1 MEAQEPLRFSIILP
15 TYNRAFELWRV
26 IQSVLAQT
34 EKRSELIVVDSGS
47 TDKTYKLLEEFQN
60 PQLRPVVTENRRP
73 AAARNLGARLA
84 SAPSV
89 AYLDSD
95 NTWQPKSLSTMLKAI
110 ESQPTN
116 VLWYCAQH
124 TRMWRRGT
132 DRSWKIEQDLD
143 YLRAQYTADDALQL
157 KSRDTS
163 CMVHRREV
171 LTEVSGWDEQCQWLE
186 DWNFFTRC
194 LLRYPE
200 GVQWIPTVL
209 VEDRKVSG
217 PDDMDEGSMTT
228 AQDRARKQA
237 G

>member
-1 MEAQEPLRFSIILP
+1 
-15 TYNRAFELWRV
+15 
-26 IQSVLAQT
+26 
-34 EKRSELIVVDSGS
+34 
-47 TDKTYKLLEEFQN
+47 
-60 PQLRPVVTENRRP
+60 VTENRGP

-84 SAPSV
+84 SAPYL

-95 NTWQPKSLSTMLKAI
+95 NTWHTEFLSTMLNAI

-143 YLRAQYTADDALQL
+143 YLRAQYTVDDALQL
-157 KSRDTS
+157 KSPDTS

-171 LTEVSGWDEQCQWLE
+171 LDEIGGWDEQCQWLE
-186 DWNFFTRC
+186 NRDFFTRC
-194 LLRYPE
+194 LIRSPE
-200 GVQWIPTVL
+200 GVQWIPAVL

-217 PDDMDEGSMTT
+217 PDEVGGVSATT

-237 G
+237 GWRYLVEKWRHHPGFSEAAARRRAKYPRNVSA